1 MNMFTRIALLTTVA
15 AIGLA
20 AHDELPELRAGDPM
34 PKADVRMMDVSGKD
48 LALKDMAGKN
58 GLLVIFSC
66 NTGPF
71 VIGSDG
77 SEGWEGRYPGLGELC
92 SKNDIG
98 FVLVNSNEA
107 KREAGDGF
115 ADMQKHYAD
124 KKYNGFYAL
133 DKGHVVADGFG
144 ARTTP
149 HVFLFNSELR
159 LAYKGAIDDNVDSA
173 KDVKEHYLEKAI
185 TAMATGANIDPNYTR
200 NLGCSIKRT
209 PHAH

>member
-1 MNMFTRIALLTTVA
+1 MITRIALLSTVA

-34 PKADVRMMDVSGKD
+34 PKADLRMMDVSGKE
-48 LALKDMAGKN
+48 LSLKEMAGKK
-58 GLLVIFSC
+58 GVLVIFSC
-66 NTGPF
+66 NTCPF

-77 SEGWEGRYPGLGELC
+77 SEGWEGRYPALGELC
-92 SKNDIG
+92 RKNDIG

-115 ADMQKHYAD
+115 ADMQKHFAD
-124 KKYNGFYAL
+124 QKYNGRYAL

-173 KDVKEHYLEKAI
+173 KDVKEPYLEKAI
-185 TAMATGANIDPNYTR
+185 NAMVSGANIDPNYTR
-200 NLGCSIKRT
+200 NLGCSIKRM
-209 PHAH
+209 PHTH